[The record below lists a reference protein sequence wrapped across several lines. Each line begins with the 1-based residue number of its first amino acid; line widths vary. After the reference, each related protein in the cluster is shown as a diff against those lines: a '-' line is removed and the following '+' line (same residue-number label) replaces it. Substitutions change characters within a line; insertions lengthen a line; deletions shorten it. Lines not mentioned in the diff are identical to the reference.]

1 MFTSQAVAQVNQT
14 VPFYNTATTLVN
26 VSNNNATITN
36 TSSAS
41 SGGSDVSFSRSG
53 NTLTIKLN
61 GGTVSS
67 ANNPITDY
75 HVNAAAQ
82 ITQSK
87 LLMTVA
93 SASASSPTGTQQQIQ
108 ANLGLS
114 QYNIGVFTT
123 TNGWVNL
130 ATATSTSNGIP
141 TTALRWITGAST
153 GGLLGSIAAGN
164 ADAAVTSL
172 SSSTVRSWLNVG
184 SLATG
189 GTFSGAVT
197 FTGGVTVT
205 TTDIDVQS
213 NLYTHNIYADAS
225 NTYDIGSTSTYY
237 RTIYADKI
245 YAKTGFGGSG
255 AYLYSIPNAALVN
268 NSVTVS
274 AGTGMSG
281 GGSVALGGTITL
293 TNNGVVG
300 LTNGTGISI
309 TGTAGGSFT
318 INASG
323 VPNSALSNSS
333 ITVSAGTGM
342 SGGGTP
348 ALGGTVTLTNNGVV
362 GLSNGGHI
370 TATGTAGGTFTLGSD
385 ATDANTGGTIV
396 ARDSS
401 GNFSA
406 GVMSGTATAAR
417 YADLA
422 ERYTSDV
429 IYEPGTV
436 LIFGGDKEVT
446 ESTSANDKRVAG
458 VVSTNPGYMMNSEL
472 EGGLYVA
479 LTGRVPCQVV
489 GTIKK
494 GDLMVTSHIPGVA
507 MANDDP
513 KIGTVIGKALEDY
526 DSPEV
531 GVIEVVVGRV

>member
-1 MFTSQAVAQVNQT
+1 
-14 VPFYNTATTLVN
+14 
-26 VSNNNATITN
+26 
-36 TSSAS
+36 
-41 SGGSDVSFSRSG
+41 
-53 NTLTIKLN
+53 
-61 GGTVSS
+61 
-67 ANNPITDY
+67 
-75 HVNAAAQ
+75 
-82 ITQSK
+82 
-87 LLMTVA
+87 MTVA

-114 QYNIGVFTT
+114 QYNNKIFSL
-123 TNGWVNL
+123 TNGWVDL

-153 GGLLGSIAAGN
+153 GGLLGSVATGN

-184 SLATG
+184 SLAAG

-197 FTGGVTVT
+197 FTGGVTVQ
-205 TTDIDVQS
+205 TTDMDVQS

-225 NTYDIGSTSTYY
+225 NSYNIGSTSTYY
-237 RTIYADKI
+237 KNMYLDTLFV
-245 YAKTGFGGSG
+245 KTGIGGSG

-281 GGSVALGGTITL
+281 GGSVALGGSITL

-300 LTNGTGISI
+300 LSNGTGISI
-309 TGTAGGSFT
+309 TGSAGGTFT
-318 INASG
+318 VNASG

-333 ITVSAGTGM
+333 ITVSAGTGL
-342 SGGGTP
+342 GGGGAV
-348 ALGGTVTLTNNGVV
+348 ALGGSVTLSNSGVTSI
-362 GLSNGGHI
+362 SNGGHI
-370 TATGTAGGTFTLGSD
+370 TVNQSTGGVTLGSD
-385 ATDANTGGTIV
+385 ATSSNTANAIV
-396 ARDSS
+396 SRD
-401 GNFSA
+401 GNGDIS
-406 GVMSGTATAAR
+406 VRIMNGTATSAQ

-436 LIFGGDKEVT
+436 LVFGGDKEVT
-446 ESTSANDKRVAG
+446 LSTEANDRRVAG
-458 VVSTNPGYMMNSEL
+458 VVSTNPAHLMNS
-472 EGGLYVA
+472 GLDGVDVA
-479 LTGRVPCQVV
+479 LTGRVPCKVV

-494 GDLMVTSHIPGVA
+494 GDLMVTSHISGVA

-513 KIGTVIGKALEDY
+513 KMGTVIGKALEDY
-526 DSPEV
+526 DSPDI